1 MLRTEQGIRIGGW
14 DVGVL
19 CSGQGVGA
27 GLSLME
33 SLEATRNKKVNHAE
47 EQPLPRAGK
56 CSVYFR
62 RGEKA
67 VRLRLKE

>member
-14 DVGVL
+14 EVGVL

-27 GLSLME
+27 GLSIME
-33 SLEATRNKKVNHAE
+33 SSEATRNKKVNHAE

-56 CSVYFR
+56 CSVYFK
-62 RGEKA
+62 RGK
-67 VRLRLKE
+67 RQ